1 MTSTEELISHMR
13 KVQLAE
19 RDMRELGLIW
29 QTIES
34 SAAISCPEE
43 VSTILPTLS
52 RTRERFSSLQVRLVD
67 NLASESRAE
76 LGDELSARARC
87 AIDILVRNLFERTAD
102 VGFLATDDVI
112 RDFCASDA
120 EVRTSRREALRA
132 RLAEYQAKYT
142 VYDDVIVV
150 APDGT
155 VLVRLD
161 TAIALEQ
168 TTDSLVADSLASSTY
183 LERFG
188 RSDLGVGETPALL
201 YAHRICH
208 PDGRLLGVLLLRF
221 RFTDEMERVFVS
233 IADERGQTAVVLID
247 DKQRVIATNDPSHVP
262 VGAVLQR
269 VGNDEVV
276 LTTFAG
282 REYLAVCCATRGYQG
297 YEGPAWRAQAMV
309 SLLTAFK
316 AKDAEAAETEVP
328 LDNAQLVGIQR
339 DADEINRELRRVVW
353 NGQLMA
359 QSKQGDRLRLKAVL
373 NQVNIAGYR
382 TRERVSTAVR
392 DLYRTSLARTR
403 HQAADLARLAAN
415 IMDRNLYER
424 ANDCRWW
431 ALTPAIAEQLQQP
444 HSQAS
449 SSTLNTVLDRV
460 NSLYTVYSRLA
471 VFDADGLVRGASR
484 TGDDPTVVGRSVPS
498 GWLGSVK
505 RLSGRQRYAVSPF
518 EPTDFHDAGDTY
530 VYLAAVRDGAA
541 GALLGGV
548 AVVFNSAAEFGA
560 MLKDIIGE
568 RRGFAAFVSE
578 SGQIV
583 ASTDPELSQDAVM
596 RFQPDSAVVEHAGA
610 YYACARAS
618 ATGYREF
625 KNGDGY
631 DNGIRVVVALRLGQS
646 DRRRRS
652 LSDEAL
658 TVAPAKP
665 VGETIELG
673 VFQVGAGRYGVPAE
687 VLMQAVSH
695 RGLVRAPTSL
705 PYSAGLLEIET
716 DGVSKLIQVICARQL
731 LGITYPA
738 RLGDGVVVVLR
749 SEADPRVPA
758 IGFRVDDVLSVI
770 EVEQHMLQPAPI
782 VVRAGGG
789 CVSGIVDCELLAPRG
804 EPARR
809 ALVQVIDPQA
819 LIANSVGTVRGSAVL
834 LPNSERTPT

>member
-1 MTSTEELISHMR
+1 MSSTEELLTHMR
-13 KVQLAE
+13 KVQVAE

-34 SAAISCPEE
+34 AAAISCPEE

-112 RDFCASDA
+112 RKFCAADA
-120 EVRTSRREALRA
+120 DLRDGRREALRA

-150 APDGT
+150 SPDGT

-161 TAIALEQ
+161 TAASLEHS
-168 TTDSLVADSLASSTY
+168 TEPLVADALVSSTY
-183 LERFG
+183 RERFG
-188 RSDLGVGETPALL
+188 ATDLSSDGTPALL

-208 PDGRLLGVLLLRF
+208 PDGRALGVLLLRF
-221 RFTDEMERVFVS
+221 RFADEMERIFRS
-233 IADERGQTAVVLID
+233 MADKRGQTALILID
-247 DKQRVIATNDPSHVP
+247 DRQRVIATNDPSHVP
-262 VGAVLQR
+262 IGAVMQQ
-269 VGNDEVV
+269 VDNDEVV

-316 AKDAEAAETEVP
+316 SSDADTAEAEVP
-328 LDNAQLVGIQR
+328 LDNVQLIGIQR

-359 QSKQGDRLRLKAVL
+359 QSKMGDRLRLKAVL

-382 TRERVSTAVR
+382 TRERVSLAVR
-392 DLYRTSLARTR
+392 DLYRTSLARTCN
-403 HQAADLARLAAN
+403 QASDLARLAAD

-431 ALTPAIAEQLQQP
+431 ALSPAIAEQLHDV
-444 HSQAS
+444 HSETS
-449 SSTLNTVLDRV
+449 SGTLNALLDRV
-460 NSLYTVYSRLA
+460 NSLYTVYSRLL
-471 VFDADGLVRGASR
+471 VFDTDGRVRGVSR
-484 TGDDPTVVGRSVPS
+484 SADDPTLVGRPVPS
-498 GWLGSVK
+498 AWLDSVK
-505 RLSGRQRYAVSPF
+505 RLSGRQRYAVSDF

-530 VYLAAVRDGAA
+530 VYLAAVRNGLA
-541 GALLGGV
+541 GELLGGV
-548 AVVFNSAAEFGA
+548 GVVFNSAAEFGA
-560 MLKDIIGE
+560 MLNDIIGD
-568 RRGFAAFVSE
+568 RRGFAAFVDE
-578 SGQIV
+578 FGKVI
-583 ASTDPELSQDAVM
+583 ASTDPTLSQGAVM
-596 RFQPDSAVVEHAGA
+596 NFPRESAVLEHDGA
-610 YYACARAS
+610 YYACARAV
-618 ATGYREF
+618 AAGYREF

-631 DNGIRVVVALRLGQS
+631 QNGVRVVVALRLGS
-646 DRRRRS
+646 TDRRRRA

-658 TVAPAKP
+658 LVAPAKP
-665 VGETIELG
+665 IGETTEFG
-673 VFQVGAGRYGVPAE
+673 VFQVGAGRYAVPAE

-705 PYSAGLLEIET
+705 AHSAGLLEVQT
-716 DGVSKLIQVICARQL
+716 DGVGKLIQVICARQL
-731 LGITYPA
+731 FGITYPA
-738 RLGDGVVVVLR
+738 RLGDGVVIVFR
-749 SEADPRVPA
+749 SERDPGVPA

-770 EVEQHMLQPAPI
+770 EVEQHMLQPAPVI
-782 VVRAGGG
+782 ARGAGG
-789 CVSGIVDCELLAPRG
+789 CVSGIVDCAVSSPPG
-804 EPARR
+804 QPARR
-809 ALVQVIDPQA
+809 ALVQVVDPQA
-819 LIANSVGTVRGSAVL
+819 LIAISVGAVRGSAVT
-834 LPNSERTPT
+834 LPSSERLPV

>member
-1 MTSTEELISHMR
+1 MTSTEELLIHMR

-34 SAAISCPEE
+34 SAAISCPED
-43 VSTILPTLS
+43 VSTILPTLN
-52 RTRERFSSLQVRLVD
+52 RTRERFSSLQLRLVD
-67 NLASESRAE
+67 SLASESRAE

-87 AIDILVRNLFERTAD
+87 AIDILIRNLFERTAD

-112 RDFCASDA
+112 REFCASEADLRDA
-120 EVRTSRREALRA
+120 SREALRA

-161 TAIALEQ
+161 TATPLERSTEALVSE
-168 TTDSLVADSLASSTY
+168 ALASSTY
-183 LERFG
+183 RERFG
-188 RSDLGVGETPALL
+188 HTDLAADGMPALL

-208 PDGRLLGVLLLRF
+208 PDGRVLGVLLLRF
-221 RFTDEMERVFVS
+221 RFADEMERIFVS
-233 IADERGQTAVVLID
+233 MADERGQTALILID

-262 VGAVLQR
+262 VGVVLQR
-269 VGNDEVV
+269 VGNDDVV

-316 AKDAEAAETEVP
+316 SGDVDAAEAEVP
-328 LDNAQLVGIQR
+328 LDNAQLSGIQR

-373 NQVNIAGYR
+373 NQVNLAGYR
-382 TRERVSTAVR
+382 TRERVSMAVR

-403 HQAADLARLAAN
+403 HQASDLASLAAN

-431 ALTPAIAEQLQQP
+431 ALSPAIAEQLQAEV
-444 HSQAS
+444 SEAS
-449 SSTLNTVLDRV
+449 SSALNQVLDRV
-460 NSLYTVYSRLA
+460 NGLYTVYSRLV
-471 VFDADGLVRGASR
+471 VFDTDGRVRGASR
-484 TGDDPTVVGRSVPS
+484 IADDPTLAGRQVPA
-498 GWLGSVK
+498 GWLDSVK
-505 RLSGRQRYAVSPF
+505 RLSGRQRYAVSDF

-541 GALLGGV
+541 GSLLGGV

-568 RRGFAAFVSE
+568 RRGFAAFVTE
-578 SGQIV
+578 TGQIV
-583 ASTDPELSQDAVM
+583 ASTDPTLSQGAVM
-596 RFQPDSAVVEHAGA
+596 DFEGAGAVVEHAGA
-610 YYACARAS
+610 YYACARAE
-618 ATGYREF
+618 AAGYREF

-631 DNGIRVVVALRLGQS
+631 DNGVSAVVALRLGHT
-646 DRRRRS
+646 DRRRRA

-658 TVAPAKP
+658 IVAPAKP
-665 VGETIELG
+665 VGRTVEFG
-673 VFQVGAGRYGVPAE
+673 VFQVGAGRYAVPAE

-705 PYSAGLLEIET
+705 SHSAGLLEIQSE
-716 DGVSKLIQVICARQL
+716 GKSKLIQVICARQL

-738 RLGDGVVVVLR
+738 RKGDGVVIVFR
-749 SEADPRVPA
+749 SERDPLVPA

-770 EVEQHMLQPAPI
+770 EVEHHMLQPAPI
-782 VVRAGGG
+782 VVRGSGG
-789 CVSGIVDCELLAPRG
+789 CVSGIVDCELSAPQG
-804 EPARR
+804 QPARR

-819 LIANSVGTVRGSAVL
+819 LIAISVGAVRGNAVT
-834 LPNSERTPT
+834 LPDSERSMA